1 MAPKR
6 GPSYSIELRKDR
18 NGRYYLKLILDDD
31 FDGRISPEMDW
42 YEHDKVRVFVR
53 ECHDDGYD
61 GDGEENSHTP
71 TSYAARR
78 TTVFCFNLSDAVND

>member
-53 ECHDDGYD
+53 ECHDDGY
-61 GDGEENSHTP
+61 GEANSHTP

-78 TTVFCFNLSDAVND
+78 TKVFWFNLSDAVNY

>member
-1 MAPKR
+1 MVPKR

-18 NGRYYLKLILDDD
+18 NGQYYLKLILDDD
-31 FDGRISPEMDW
+31 FDGRIRSEMDW

-53 ECHDDGYD
+53 ECHDDGY
-61 GDGEENSHTP
+61 GEANSHTP

-78 TTVFCFNLSDAVND
+78 TKVFWFNLSDAVNY